1 MKPTSA
7 FFLCVAFAATPSLG
21 FASQALA
28 QQKNC
33 LACHAAATRVV
44 GPSFKEIA
52 AKYATQDDAVAQ
64 LSERIIKGST
74 GRWGFVPMPP
84 NAQVS
89 PDESKALTEWILQQ
103 K

>member
-1 MKPTSA
+1 MKPTPS
-7 FFLCVAFAATPSLG
+7 FFIALALAASPALSVANT
-21 FASQALA
+21 ALA

-44 GPSFKEIA
+44 GPSFREIA